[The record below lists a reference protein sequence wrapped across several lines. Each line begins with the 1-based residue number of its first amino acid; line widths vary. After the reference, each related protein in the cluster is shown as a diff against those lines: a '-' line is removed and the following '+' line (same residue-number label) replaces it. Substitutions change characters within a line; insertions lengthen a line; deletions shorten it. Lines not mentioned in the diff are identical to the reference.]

1 MSGDLF
7 GFIVGIH
14 AKKSLKR
21 GTGSSLVVQQVK
33 DLALSLLKGRIAAV
47 VHVHSVAQELPHAA
61 DAAKKIK
68 FLDYSTIYYSMQ
80 IYR

>member
-1 MSGDLF
+1 M
-7 GFIVGIH
+7 
-14 AKKSLKR
+14 
-21 GTGSSLVVQQVK
+21 VQQVK